1 MHKHSSVCGS
11 QNGHL
16 SNYIKFSIFTS
27 LGSFP
32 ALLQKHNGLNQILTT
47 MKSCQCIPLKKDMG
61 SYRQQES
68 PEWSPFILQSNK
80 FCLAFSPLS
89 PQLKHSAA
97 NLINTCHWRNTQLN
111 LKFSCDGISALFH
124 SKLCKW
130 LVIMSV
136 KKIKLYYESEL
147 VWLSLPVSNFCSAF
161 SRVRI
166 LSGMRNIISVCG
178 PISVWP
184 STQK

>member
-1 MHKHSSVCGS
+1 MLGLIGS
-11 QNGHL
+11 RNVL
-16 SNYIKFSIFTS
+16 SDLPSYCKVTNSIWHF
-27 LGSFP
+27 
-32 ALLQKHNGLNQILTT
+32 LL
-47 MKSCQCIPLKKDMG
+47 
-61 SYRQQES
+61 S
-68 PEWSPFILQSNK
+68 P
-80 FCLAFSPLS
+80 
-89 PQLKHSAA
+89 PQLKHSVA
-97 NLINTCHWRNTQLN
+97 NLINTSHWRNTQLN

-124 SKLCKW
+124 GKLCKW

-136 KKIKLYYESEL
+136 KKIKLCYESEL